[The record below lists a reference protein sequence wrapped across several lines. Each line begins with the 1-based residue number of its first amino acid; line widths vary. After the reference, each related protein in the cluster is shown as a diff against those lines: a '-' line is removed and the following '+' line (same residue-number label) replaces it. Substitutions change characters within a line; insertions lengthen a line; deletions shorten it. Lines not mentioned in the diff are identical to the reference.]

1 MAINLFIQ
9 KYPDYHSRLKALHTL
24 IYRRGDHTANL
35 TKSELE
41 EYESLCEWYHNAHNA
56 A

>member
-1 MAINLFIQ
+1 MTTNLFTQ

-24 IYRRGDHTANL
+24 IDRRGDHTANL
-35 TKSELE
+35 TKSERE
-41 EYESLCEWYHNAHNA
+41 EYEALCEWYHNAHNA